1 MKFNN
6 YIGILLLIVFTGK
19 LISVDAKFIE
29 FTTENSFASHV
40 NPNCKKIQ
48 FKNTTSTSEYFSENP
63 DTNHTINYLCSA
75 PYNLE
80 LLAWENL
87 IIRNYQQKIT
97 YRAATFSSN
106 HSKKLYPPPK
116 V

>member
-1 MKFNN
+1 MKATN
-6 YIGILLLIVFTGK
+6 YIGCLLLIVFIGK

-29 FTTENSFASHV
+29 FASESSFASNV
-40 NPNCKKIQ
+40 NPNCKKLH
-48 FKNTTSTSEYFSENP
+48 FKNTKSTSQYSSENP
-63 DTNHTINYLCSA
+63 DTTHTINNLCSV

-80 LLAWENL
+80 VLSWENL
-87 IIRNYQQKIT
+87 IIPNYQQKIT

-106 HSKKLYPPPK
+106 NSKKLYPPPK